1 MCLLLSIIHNF
12 DQHRLIYLGFSVII
26 RPFICTQTIKHIL
39 FYNKSWTVFF
49 ISVSRYNHEILC
61 SMSSTHF
68 RYFPVGKLFTFFL
81 LLIKETSLLLQMS
94 SNWCRLQKAS
104 NEIL

>member
-68 RYFPVGKLFTFFL
+68 RYFPVGKLFTFFVVDKGDF
-81 LLIKETSLLLQMS
+81 IIV
-94 SNWCRLQKAS
+94 A
-104 NEIL
+104 NEFKLVQATKSFK